1 MAVFVLD
8 RRGKP
13 LMPCTEKRVR
23 LLLAR
28 GRVRVKPVKFAEPGY
43 VVDANPISSQRPA
56 ATTAATAA

>member
-1 MAVFVLD
+1 
-8 RRGKP
+8 
-13 LMPCTEKRVR
+13 MPCTEKRVR